1 MMKRLENFEDK
12 GPFQLVKRPMTR
24 KGLSVLEIL
33 LVIAIIG
40 ALTVL
45 FYPRV
50 MNTQE
55 KRELE
60 NTARDVLTTLQHAK
74 FQAVKTKINHRV
86 SFVTSTRGWI
96 FTVEKQDDQ
105 SQWNEMQG
113 FMKKTIPSK
122 YVVTVNLPGQAVV
135 FSPLGFIANF
145 SSSQNSI
152 TLQSPK
158 LKSYDQPDLR
168 IINVFAGGSVQYTK
182 SQS

>member
-1 MMKRLENFEDK
+1 MKRLQNFEEK
-12 GPFQLVKRPMTR
+12 GPFQLAERPMTR

-55 KRELE
+55 KRELD
-60 NTARDVLTTLQHAK
+60 NAARDVLSTLQKAK

-86 SFVTSTRGWI
+86 SFVNNTGSWV
-96 FTVEKQDDQ
+96 FTIEKQDNQ

-113 FMKKTIPSK
+113 FMKKTISSK
-122 YVVTVNLPGQAVV
+122 YVVTVSFPGQAVV

-168 IINVFAGGSVQYTK
+168 IISVFAGGSVQYMK